1 MGGFR
6 TAKSNPAVVATAVR
20 DDGERAVVDGSS
32 DGAVR
37 ISRREVVTGGVAV
50 AALLALG
57 GTGVA
62 LAGER
67 QLLRPPCEW
76 RILMTA
82 DRERRCTCGGVMKF
96 SGRQALHMNGSPFFL
111 ESSTEFTQVDVYVCP
126 DCRKVE
132 FYLPELPAEESL
144 EENAMRLYATASEK
158 ELRAILADPDYP
170 PDVHRGVRR
179 LLEQRTGHKA

>member
-1 MGGFR
+1 
-6 TAKSNPAVVATAVR
+6 
-20 DDGERAVVDGSS
+20 
-32 DGAVR
+32 
-37 ISRREVVTGGVAV
+37 
-50 AALLALG
+50 
-57 GTGVA
+57 
-62 LAGER
+62 
-67 QLLRPPCEW
+67 
-76 RILMTA
+76 MTA

-179 LLEQRTGHKA
+179 LLEQRTWHKA

>member
-1 MGGFR
+1 
-6 TAKSNPAVVATAVR
+6 
-20 DDGERAVVDGSS
+20 
-32 DGAVR
+32 
-37 ISRREVVTGGVAV
+37 
-50 AALLALG
+50 
-57 GTGVA
+57 
-62 LAGER
+62 
-67 QLLRPPCEW
+67 
-76 RILMTA
+76 MTA

-111 ESSTEFTQVDVYVCP
+111 ESSTEFTRVDVYVCP
-126 DCRKVE
+126 DCRKLE